1 MSDVM
6 KSMTLLPDYQ
16 ETFLKN
22 LLANIYQVG
31 EDGKTITGIAAKS
44 PLEGTAM
51 TDAEGN
57 PLYEKADGTGFT
69 TDPTLAKTDQ
79 YGDPVQGFEGGVA
92 APDIIKF
99 TDAQKQALQM
109 FGGQYDDQGNLI
121 AGTGGIGSYKP
132 FLDQAKQTQAQGLAA
147 FQQAVG
153 TPLFDSEGQPI
164 YQKDEQGNV
173 IYDSE
178 GKPVQQ
184 MQGGFADPSQYKK
197 FYDPYV
203 ESVID
208 TTQADIQ
215 KAGDISKIAD
225 RAKAVG
231 AGAYGGS
238 RQALVEQQT
247 QSDIEDRKAQ
257 VGAQL
262 RSKAFGQAMDR
273 GQSAAQLFGQ
283 LGKGLGSLGIQQG
296 ALGEAA
302 QSQLLKDV
310 NALFNVGSLEQG
322 QLQSEFDVQR
332 AGQLEQAYEPF
343 GRFAFMRDILSGVP
357 TGQSSFA
364 TTYTPQINP
373 VGNIFS
379 MAQNIAQ
386 TGQSPFGLGS
396 FMGG

>member
-1 MSDVM
+1 M
-6 KSMTLLPDYQ
+6 
-16 ETFLKN
+16 
-22 LLANIYQVG
+22 
-31 EDGKTITGIAAKS
+31 
-44 PLEGTAM
+44 
-51 TDAEGN
+51 
-57 PLYEKADGTGFT
+57 
-69 TDPTLAKTDQ
+69 
-79 YGDPVQGFEGGVA
+79 
-92 APDIIKF
+92 
-99 TDAQKQALQM
+99 
-109 FGGQYDDQGNLI
+109 
-121 AGTGGIGSYKP
+121 
-132 FLDQAKQTQAQGLAA
+132 
-147 FQQAVG
+147 
-153 TPLFDSEGQPI
+153 
-164 YQKDEQGNV
+164 
-173 IYDSE
+173 
-178 GKPVQQ
+178 
-184 MQGGFADPSQYKK
+184 
-197 FYDPYV
+197 
-203 ESVID
+203 
-208 TTQADIQ
+208 
-215 KAGDISKIAD
+215 
-225 RAKAVG
+225 
-231 AGAYGGS
+231 
-238 RQALVEQQT
+238 VEQQT

-332 AGQLEQAYEPF
+332 VGQLEQAYEPF

-396 FMGG
+396 FMGS